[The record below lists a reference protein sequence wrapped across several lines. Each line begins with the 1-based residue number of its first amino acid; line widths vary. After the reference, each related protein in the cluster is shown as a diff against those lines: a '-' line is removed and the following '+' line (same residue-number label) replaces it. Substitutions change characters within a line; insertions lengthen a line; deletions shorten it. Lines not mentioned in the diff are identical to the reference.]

1 MNARYVSQRRRSIL
15 VARLDGEEPGDS
27 DGIGPCP
34 TTGFRFISSLR
45 ASTSSITQ
53 ASGLSM
59 EQAHDHSRAP
69 RNEVICRLPRRGSIL
84 LVSAGSDQDKTV
96 NSDLSIIQPTTVV
109 AGIRFLRSKQ
119 TSFRLGCDKLV
130 LFDLIWHSTSN
141 TNNFFHCRKN
151 NRRISLS
158 KHKKSDSS
166 EDESFNIS
174 KNEEMLKVARMLA
187 TTKLEVSQQAL
198 KCQILAAWKIIVA
211 TRFTQPLF
219 EATMNF

>member
-69 RNEVICRLPRRGSIL
+69 RNEVICRPRRGSIL

-141 TNNFFHCRKN
+141 TNNLFSLQQKKQAHFSVEAQKVGFI
-151 NRRISLS
+151 RRR
-158 KHKKSDSS
+158 
-166 EDESFNIS
+166 
-174 KNEEMLKVARMLA
+174 V
-187 TTKLEVSQQAL
+187 V
-198 KCQILAAWKIIVA
+198 
-211 TRFTQPLF
+211 
-219 EATMNF
+219 